1 MIRSISGLASLMLSS
16 DRAPPPSWAS
26 RGMWWRAP
34 LSVLRRSDTVAVEAD
49 ADGAM
54 SMEVGTGRGG
64 GGRGGHSLSLL
75 PVRCSTS
82 ESCRC
87 ETSGAVSSAWTS
99 LVKCA
104 SRRHEIQ
111 SMVLARDGTQR
122 KGRRECGCGTR
133 SGLHLRGGK
142 RFHSMNLQGRFEAL
156 FQGEGVVS
164 SSAVRATTPPT
175 YL

>member
-64 GGRGGHSLSLL
+64 GAVGAFTVSLTGEMFDQRVLQM
-75 PVRCSTS
+75 RDEWC
-82 ESCRC
+82 
-87 ETSGAVSSAWTS
+87 S
-99 LVKCA
+99 LV
-104 SRRHEIQ
+104 RMDQ
-111 SMVLARDGTQR
+111 L
-122 KGRRECGCGTR
+122 
-133 SGLHLRGGK
+133 
-142 RFHSMNLQGRFEAL
+142 
-156 FQGEGVVS
+156 GE
-164 SSAVRATTPPT
+164 VRVQET
-175 YL
+175 